1 MGSSHA
7 HTHTHIHNIDV
18 NINCMAGDFDIPP
31 AMACWIYPCTDMKR
45 YFGVWKV
52 VWRRNDVVTICV
64 LLLRCIDDVMSPALY
79 ANLLPRSSTIAHTRP
94 RFYLY
99 LYIRSREGNQ
109 LTKQTVTFFSCM
121 NGHEP
126 PTVISSWVGDGRGD
140 GRSSGGGFLR
150 NTRLRC
156 RYTGK
161 WRLPILALLLSE
173 YDRILPPRLCD
184 CPPRFW

>member
-1 MGSSHA
+1 MRGVVA
-7 HTHTHIHNIDV
+7 RTHTHTHTYTTSSLILTVWQAIL
-18 NINCMAGDFDIPP
+18 ISP

-79 ANLLPRSSTIAHTRP
+79 ANPLPRSSTIAHTATFLP
-94 RFYLY
+94 LY
-99 LYIRSREGNQ
+99 LYNLSRER
-109 LTKQTVTFFSCM
+109 KSTVSFFSGM